1 MARDYRPLILAEL
14 DVLRTISI
22 TETAG
27 TFKAR
32 SYDAAIKLVEAL
44 PAIRVPTDVPTSGIG
59 KDMRARIL
67 QIITTGAP
75 LTIDPA
81 TREKATAMKIFSG
94 IYGVG
99 PKKAQE
105 LLAAGYRTL
114 EGIRAAVTSKK
125 LKLNKNQL
133 VGLKYYEDINSRIP
147 RAEMDAH
154 AAVLMAAIPDTLQG
168 VIVGSYRRGR
178 PDSGDID
185 ILVTGKDTGKSLASF
200 VAALKAGGY
209 LREVLAQGEHKCL
222 AVVALKTQ
230 KSRRLDILVT
240 PPAEFP
246 FAIFYFTGCDTF
258 NVRVRS
264 HALERGYSLNEHAL
278 THVATGTAVEGLTS
292 EEAIFTFL
300 GLKFVPPHE
309 RTSDAAVIP
318 L

>member
-1 MARDYRPLILAEL
+1 MSRDFRPLILAEL
-14 DVLRTISI
+14 DVLRTVSI
-22 TETAG
+22 TETSG

-32 SYDAAIKLVEAL
+32 SYDAAIKLIEAL

-114 EGIRAAVTSKK
+114 EGIRAAVTSTK

-154 AAVLMAAIPDTLQG
+154 SATLMAALPKGLQG
-168 VIVGSYRRGR
+168 VLVGSYRRGR

-185 ILVTGKDTGKSLASF
+185 ILVTGDTGLAAF
-200 VAALKAGGY
+200 VTALKARGY
-209 LREVLAQGEHKCL
+209 LREVLAQGDHKCL
-222 AVVALKTQ
+222 AVVALTKA
-230 KSRRLDILVT
+230 RRLDILVT

-258 NVRVRS
+258 NVRVRG

-278 THVATGTAVEGLTS
+278 THGATGVAVEGLTS
-292 EEAIFTFL
+292 EEAIFAFL

-318 L
+318 LP